1 MVLFTCIGSQQYLLS
16 TGCDLVPC
24 QCTLVENDNFYYV
37 RVVSQRFS
45 NCPSSR
51 FCVQTRLSR
60 LCTTLT
66 WTCVHPFAESSFW
79 YQDLQ
84 LFLSHIIRRQMFA
97 NLTVNKLSYSAIAT
111 QKITCVIGN
120 NVLKVLR
127 LDISLRLALVSPYAE
142 YSLLIWINKTLY
154 SERGILAQKGYGW
167 KFQDNYNTSKRNYD
181 TMLPYQL
188 FNGIAKTKLEAV
200 CLL

>member
-37 RVVSQRFS
+37 RAVSQRLS

-51 FCVQTRLSR
+51 FCVPTSCPDFAQPYYNVNM
-60 LCTTLT
+60 C
-66 WTCVHPFAESSFW
+66 PFAESSFW
-79 YQDLQ
+79 YQALQ

-97 NLTVNKLSYSAIAT
+97 NLTVNKLSYSAIAK

-127 LDISLRLALVSPYAE
+127 LDISLRLALVSPYAL

-154 SERGILAQKGYGW
+154 SERGLLAQKGYGW
-167 KFQDNYNTSKRNYD
+167 KFQDNYNTSKLNYD

-188 FNGIAKTKLEAV
+188 FNGIAKTKLEVA